1 MALFDKKMHDPVQ
14 ATARVVDNNGLA
26 SIPGQAI
33 HCPLDLMVE
42 GDGLPAYMV
51 HIKVRPKTGKW
62 PEINQVLPVV
72 VDRSNPTRV
81 EILWDQI
88 PSLQERVQLRTAARL
103 EAAQQAIAK
112 SQQDRIRGE

>member
-26 SIPGQAI
+26 SIRGQAI

-42 GDGLPAYMV
+42 GDGLP
-51 HIKVRPKTGKW
+51 
-62 PEINQVLPVV
+62 
-72 VDRSNPTRV
+72 
-81 EILWDQI
+81 
-88 PSLQERVQLRTAARL
+88 AARL